1 MTDWI
6 GKGKEIFGLVLDGLA
21 VGLIFAGGALAGFLL
36 TLPFW
41 Y

>member
-6 GKGKEIFGLVLDGLA
+6 GKSKEILGLALDGLA
-21 VGLIFAGGALAGFLL
+21 VGLIFAGGALVGFLL

>member
-1 MTDWI
+1 VSVKRI
-6 GKGKEIFGLVLDGLA
+6 VKEVFGLALDGLA
-21 VGLIFAGGALAGFLL
+21 VALIFAGGIAIGFLA

>member
-1 MTDWI
+1 MIDKI
-6 GKGKEIFGLVLDGLA
+6 GKVFGVVLDGLA
-21 VGLIFAGGALAGFLL
+21 VALIFAGGIAIGFLL